1 MRWIASLTLAMT
13 LALVACRDQRPPA
26 PTSQQSEQL
35 NDAEQMLN
43 EMGNKEG
50 PEANAP
56 DPSNQSD

>member
-1 MRWIASLTLAMT
+1 VIACLLMLS
-13 LALVACRDQRPPA
+13 ACRDQGPPA

-43 EMGNKEG
+43 EMGSKEG

-56 DPSNQSD
+56 DPSNQSE